1 MNSERSV
8 EKIVAKKVTIS
19 KMLED
24 GERISVLRLMKMTGL
39 SINDNAPEMI
49 ERWGNNSRKITAD
62 IYIAGR
68 SEKP

>member
-1 MNSERSV
+1 MQG
-8 EKIVAKKVTIS
+8 IGA
-19 KMLED
+19 LE
-24 GERISVLRLMKMTGL
+24 EAVNWCKNQGL
-39 SINDNAPEMI
+39 VFNAINDNVLEMI